1 MELRQLKYFVK
12 TANTLNFSE
21 AARQLYITQSTL
33 SQQIKQLEGEL
44 KCELFERD
52 AHKVKLTEYGEKLL
66 PMAKKCLQ
74 DADACVLEVANIK
87 NLMIGTLNIGV
98 THSFSSILW
107 HTMRDFLYTYKGVKL
122 NVFYTNSEKLV
133 TMLRRREIDFALAFR
148 SNNIY
153 DDILSYELF
162 SDNLCA
168 IVPKGHDLASRKKV
182 TLKDLEPY
190 PVALPANGVQ
200 GRHWIDEELK
210 LNPDIKLRVRIEL
223 NDANFLLDLVSQ
235 GNRLVTILAG
245 GATVYHKDL
254 VAVPLS
260 MEHTELSGCVHYL
273 ADNYRKHSA
282 TLFMDMLKNSP
293 HVRFMQK

>member
-12 TANTLNFSE
+12 TASTLNFSE

-33 SQQIKQLEGEL
+33 SQQIKQLEDEL
-44 KCELFERD
+44 KCDLFERD

-66 PMAKKCLQ
+66 PMAQRCLQ

-87 NLMIGTLNIGV
+87 NLMVGTLNIGV

-122 NVFYTNSEKLV
+122 NVFYTYSEKLV

-148 SNNIY
+148 STNIY
-153 DDILSYELF
+153 DDIQSYELF
-162 SDNLCA
+162 SDKLCV
-168 IVPKGHDLASRKKV
+168 IVPKGHELAERKHV
-182 TLKDLEPY
+182 SLKDIEPF
-190 PVALPANGVQ
+190 PVALPAKGVQ
-200 GRHWIDEELK
+200 GRHWIDNELK
-210 LNPDIKLRVRIEL
+210 KNPDIKLHVRIEL

-235 GNRLVTILAG
+235 GEKLVTILAG
-245 GATVYHKDL
+245 GATAYHKNL
-254 VAVPLS
+254 VAVPLC

-273 ADNYRKHSA
+273 VDNYRKQTA
-282 TLFMDMLKNSP
+282 IVFMNMLKESP
-293 HVRFMQK
+293 LVRMMKK